1 MDLSR
6 LRAGMD
12 RLAGAVKRTDATTPL
27 MWGEWAVVEDP
38 NLPSVV
44 LESDWQQTPRPV
56 RNAAGRLGQYQRVY
70 VLHQGPLTT
79 IVSNPAQEAAT
90 GWLAGTLAAGF
101 TGGIS
106 ARRVGATVEVSVVAS
121 GSLPDG
127 SIVVGSIPAA
137 LAPSI
142 SGALTLPRLA
152 ARLSGGYA
160 GLLNVGTSG
169 DLTVE
174 NKTGATR
181 TQAIARGTYLL
192 S

>member
-1 MDLSR
+1 
-6 LRAGMD
+6 MD
-12 RLAGAVKRTDATTPL
+12 RLAGAVKRADTTTPP

-56 RNAAGRLGQYQRVY
+56 RNAAGRLEQYQRVY

-79 IVSNPAQEAAT
+79 IVSSPAQEYAT
-90 GWLAGTLAAGF
+90 GWLAGTLASGF

-106 ARRVGATVEVSVVAS
+106 ARRVGATVEVSIVAS

-127 SIVVGSIPAA
+127 TTAVGSLPAA

-142 SGALTLPRLA
+142 SGNLTLPRLA
-152 ARLSGGYA
+152 ARLSAGYA
-160 GLLNVGTSG
+160 GVLNVGTAG
-169 DLTVE
+169 ALTVE

-181 TQAIARGTYLL
+181 TQAIARGAYLL
-192 S
+192 N